1 MKRAKKAVLRSFLA
15 TEPESGLT
23 SARTVRVLCIA
34 ARAVQLGSVAAET
47 KGTHP
52 ALGRGRKSAQRAHT
66 VHGSSSSSSHHQMM
80 PWAGA
85 RWLSALLRQLI
96 QIFVC
101 KEIWNLI

>member
-23 SARTVRVLCIA
+23 SARTVQVLCIA

-52 ALGRGRKSAQRAHT
+52 ALGQGKKISPAHPYDARARRLPPLA
-66 VHGSSSSSSHHQMM
+66 V
-80 PWAGA
+80 
-85 RWLSALLRQLI
+85 R
-96 QIFVC
+96 
-101 KEIWNLI
+101 